1 MLKFNF
7 KPVKDGLG
15 QARMSAYPLNSYCRE
30 VGFNKLVK
38 IIKQQREIIQ
48 YINQYSDLD

>member
-15 QARMSAYPLNSYCRE
+15 QARMSAYPLSSYCRE

-38 IIKQQREIIQ
+38 IKQQRERIQ